1 MLHLHVLATFSLSFT
16 IYHIKIIVQK
26 GVDLNFFRTKA
37 NELNDGDGNGEFW
50 IFDSIID
57 FLFDVRKLESNVYKK
72 QGAKNESL
80 EWLMIEWEFEWF
92 YIYESFFCVIKHYPN
107 L

>member
-1 MLHLHVLATFSLSFT
+1 MLHLHVLAAFSLLFT
-16 IYHIKIIVQK
+16 IYHIKIIVHK

-37 NELNDGDGNGEFW
+37 NELNDGDGDLEFW
-50 IFDSIID
+50 ISNSIID
-57 FLFDVRKLESNVYKK
+57 FLFDVGKLESKAYKK

-92 YIYESFFCVIKHYPN
+92 IFMSLFFLCN
-107 L
+107 